1 MFVGVALSSSPV
13 LAHGDLHPAH
23 GGRMLEVQSQVLEL
37 VVGDGVVDLYLN
49 DHDNRPLAV
58 EGAEGKATLLVDGK
72 KLDVPLKP
80 AGANRLSGTGPVT
93 AAAKGTAI
101 VSVRIDGKVITGKF
115 GGEH

>member
-1 MFVGVALSSSPV
+1 M
-13 LAHGDLHPAH
+13 
-23 GGRMLEVQSQVLEL
+23 LEL

-49 DHDNRPLAV
+49 DHDNRPLAA

-101 VSVRIDGKVITGKF
+101 VSVHIDGKAITGKF
-115 GGEH
+115 GDAP